1 MADYVEAHAARFDL
15 PVRTGVAVSRL
26 VREGSRFVATAD
38 DRRYEAHNVVV
49 ATGGFQRPRVPSFAD
64 DLDSSILQLHSSHYR
79 RPSQLR
85 AGLVLVVGSANS
97 GADIALELSQSHPTW
112 LSGRHP
118 GSEPVRPGTLWDRLV
133 TPPFWFAASH
143 LLTMRTPMG
152 RKLRSTLLSHGHPL
166 ARGQTEGPGCRRCRA
181 GAENNRSAEWH
192 AGARGRPPRG
202 RVERDL
208 VHRVPARLGWIALPV
223 LGEDGQRY
231 TNVEL

>member
-1 MADYVEAHAARFDL
+1 LWRQPTTVGTRRTTWWSRRAASSGL
-15 PVRTGVAVSRL
+15 GSQASRMTLIRASCTCTPATTEGRPNCGRVWSSSL
-26 VREGSRFVATAD
+26 VRPTRVLISLSNCRSRT
-38 DRRYEAHNVVV
+38 
-49 ATGGFQRPRVPSFAD
+49 RPGC
-64 DLDSSILQLHSSHYR
+64 
-79 RPSQLR
+79 R
-85 AGLVLVVGSANS
+85 AGTRAASRSAP
-97 GADIALELSQSHPTW
+97 ELC
-112 LSGRHP
+112 
-118 GSEPVRPGTLWDRLV
+118 GTGLV